1 MRKPGRVLYSDKAV
15 MATVSPSSLPAVK
28 RACIRHRIRKHST
41 SAIDDI
47 IFIHANAKDATTRD
61 HMKRAAKRLAVE
73 MSSVKK
79 SGSGKF

>member
-61 HMKRAAKRLAVE
+61 HMKREAKRLAVE